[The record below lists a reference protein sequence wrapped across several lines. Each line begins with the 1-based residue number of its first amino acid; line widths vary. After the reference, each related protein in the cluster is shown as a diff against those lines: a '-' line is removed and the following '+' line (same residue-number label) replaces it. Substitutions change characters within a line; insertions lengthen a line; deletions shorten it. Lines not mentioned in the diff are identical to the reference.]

1 MRNVIGVL
9 ITVLVKCEVV
19 VIHYYIIYSSLG
31 VYLAQ
36 PKVLFLFSKFLSNV
50 LLASVAPTIQAADID
65 HNTLKGNIKH
75 DKETALYDSLTL
87 DQVRGWEIS
96 NSCSILR
103 LCSRLR

>member
-1 MRNVIGVL
+1 M
-9 ITVLVKCEVV
+9 T
-19 VIHYYIIYSSLG
+19 
-31 VYLAQ
+31 Q
-36 PKVLFLFSKFLSNV
+36 KFLMSIV

-75 DKETALYDSLTL
+75 DKETTLYDSLTL